1 MWNDIS
7 SKNGS
12 RSAMAKPGHVVAE
25 VVIPW
30 EAENLAAGKGDSFGN
45 HHFLGGG
52 FEYLLLSPLLWEDEP
67 IVGLIRMFFFCDRGL
82 GEGPRVPS
90 HDSCLVKMLMIVMGH
105 EVMKFIN
112 RSTVYLP
119 TTSGWMF

>member
-1 MWNDIS
+1 
-7 SKNGS
+7 
-12 RSAMAKPGHVVAE
+12 MAKPGHVVAE

-67 IVGLIRMFFFCDRGL
+67 IVGLIRIFFFVI
-82 GEGPRVPS
+82 EVWVRVPES
-90 HDSCLVKMLMIVMGH
+90 HPMILVLS
-105 EVMKFIN
+105 
-112 RSTVYLP
+112 RC
-119 TTSGWMF
+119 